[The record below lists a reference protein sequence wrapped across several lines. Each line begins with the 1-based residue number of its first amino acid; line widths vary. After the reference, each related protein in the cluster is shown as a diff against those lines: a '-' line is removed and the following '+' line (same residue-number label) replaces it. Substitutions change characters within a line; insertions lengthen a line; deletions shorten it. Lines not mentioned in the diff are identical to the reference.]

1 MKDQNRKPLTL
12 DYQER
17 VRKEGVDGRLVVGI
31 MIGILAT
38 ILWALVFGKVIW

>member
-12 DYQER
+12 SYQER
-17 VRKEGVDGRLVVGI
+17 IRKQGVDGRLVVGI